1 MGGVKMSRIVNGV
14 NLEALGGFVDGVKTG
29 AVSPEIRFTAKSSWT
44 GGTRTEVVIDQFS
57 AGGVNAA
64 PAERS
69 FKLVVDEPAA
79 LGGQDTAPNPVEYL
93 AAGLCG
99 CITAGIVTNAAMFG
113 ATVEGLE
120 VTVDADINVLGL
132 FGLDRSVP
140 SRCSRITYTVKVHGE
155 NTEALLKS
163 CQVIDGK
170 SPVRNTLANA
180 IEIVTHVV

>member
-1 MGGVKMSRIVNGV
+1 MSKIVNGV
-14 NLEALGGFVDGVKTG
+14 NLEALGGFVDAVKTG
-29 AVSPEIRFTAKSSWT
+29 AVSPEIRFSAKSSWT

-69 FKLVVDEPAA
+69 FRLVVDEPAA

-120 VTVDADINVLGL
+120 VTVDADINVMGL
-132 FGLDRSVP
+132 FGLDRTVP

-155 NTEALLKS
+155 DRAALLKS
-163 CQVIDGK
+163 CEVIGAK
-170 SPVRNTLANA
+170 SPVRNTLANS

>member
-1 MGGVKMSRIVNGV
+1 MTKVVNGV
-14 NLEALGGFVDGVKTG
+14 NLEALGGFVDAVKKG
-29 AVSPEIRFTAKSSWT
+29 AVSPEIRFTARSNWT
-44 GGTRTEVVIDQFS
+44 GGTRTEVTIDQFA

-64 PAERS
+64 PPDRS

-113 ATVEGLE
+113 ANVEGLE
-120 VTVDADINVLGL
+120 VTVEADINVLGL

-140 SRCSRITYTVKVHGE
+140 SQCNRITYSVKLNGE
-155 NTEALLKS
+155 DQAALLKS
-163 CQVIDGK
+163 KQVIDGK
-170 SPVRNTLANA
+170 SPVRNTLANS
-180 IEIVTHVV
+180 IEIVTRVV

>member
-1 MGGVKMSRIVNGV
+1 MSKVVNGV

-29 AVSPEIRFTAKSSWT
+29 AVSPEIRFSAKSIWT

-69 FKLVVDEPAA
+69 FRLVIDEPAA

-155 NTEALLKS
+155 DPAALLKS
-163 CQVIDGK
+163 CQVIDAK
-170 SPVRNTLANA
+170 SPVRNTLANS
-180 IEIVTHVV
+180 IEIVTHVI

>member
-1 MGGVKMSRIVNGV
+1 MEQTMNGV
-14 NLEALGGFVDGVKTG
+14 NLEALGGFVDSVRNGI
-29 AVSPEIRFTAKSSWT
+29 VSPDIRFSAKSSWA
-44 GGTRTEVVIDQFS
+44 GGTRTEVLIDQFS

-64 PAERS
+64 PSERF
-69 FKLVVDEPAA
+69 FKLVVDEPVA

-113 ATVEGLE
+113 VKVEGLE

-140 SRCSRITYTVKVHGE
+140 SQCNRITYTVKLNGE
-155 NTEALLKS
+155 DSAALLKS
-163 CQVIDGK
+163 KQVIDGK
-170 SPVRNTLANA
+170 SPVRNTLANT
-180 IEIVTHVV
+180 IEIVSHVV

>member
-1 MGGVKMSRIVNGV
+1 MSKIVNGV

-29 AVSPEIRFTAKSSWT
+29 AVSPEIRFSAKSSWT

-69 FKLVVDEPAA
+69 FRLVVDEPAA

-113 ATVEGLE
+113 ATVEALE

-140 SRCSRITYTVKVHGE
+140 SRCSRITYTVKVHGDDPA
-155 NTEALLKS
+155 ALLKS
-163 CQVIDGK
+163 CQVIEGK
-170 SPVRNTLANA
+170 SPVRNTLANS

>member
-1 MGGVKMSRIVNGV
+1 MSEIVNGV
-14 NLEALGGFVDGVKTG
+14 DLDALGRFVNAVKTG
-29 AVSPEIRFTAKSSWT
+29 VISPEIRFTAKSSWA
-44 GGTRTEVVIDQFS
+44 GGTRTEVTIYQFS

-64 PAERS
+64 PPERR
-69 FKLVVDEPAA
+69 FKLMVDEPAA

-113 ATVEGLE
+113 ANVEGIE

-132 FGLDRSVP
+132 FGLDRSLP
-140 SRCSRITYTVKVHGE
+140 SHCNRITYTVKLSGE
-155 NTEALLKS
+155 DPAALLKS
-163 CQVIDGK
+163 KQIIDGK
-170 SPVRNTLANA
+170 SPVRNTLANT

>member
-1 MGGVKMSRIVNGV
+1 MSKIVNGV
-14 NLEALGGFVDGVKTG
+14 NLEAIGDFVDGVKTG
-29 AVSPEIRFTAKSSWT
+29 AVSPEIRFSAKSNWT

-69 FKLVVDEPAA
+69 FRLVIDEPAA

-140 SRCSRITYTVKVHGE
+140 SRCSRITYTVKVHGDDPA
-155 NTEALLKS
+155 ALLKS

>member
-1 MGGVKMSRIVNGV
+1 MEGVEMSKIVNGV
-14 NLEALGGFVDGVKTG
+14 NLEAVAGFVDGVKTG
-29 AVSPEIRFTAKSSWT
+29 AVSPEIRFSAKSSWT

-69 FKLVVDEPAA
+69 FRLVVDEPAA

-140 SRCSRITYTVKVHGE
+140 SRCSRITYTVKVHGDDPA
-155 NTEALLKS
+155 ALLKS

>member
-1 MGGVKMSRIVNGV
+1 M
-14 NLEALGGFVDGVKTG
+14 
-29 AVSPEIRFTAKSSWT
+29 
-44 GGTRTEVVIDQFS
+44 DQFA

-64 PAERS
+64 PPDRS

-113 ATVEGLE
+113 ANVEGLE
-120 VTVDADINVLGL
+120 VTVEADINVLGL

-140 SRCSRITYTVKVHGE
+140 SHCNRITYSVKLNGDDQA
-155 NTEALLKS
+155 ALLKS
-163 CQVIDGK
+163 KQVIDGK
-170 SPVRNTLANA
+170 SPVRNTLANS
-180 IEIVTHVV
+180 IEIVTRVV

>member
-1 MGGVKMSRIVNGV
+1 MTDVVNGV
-14 NLEALGGFVDGVKTG
+14 NLEALGGFVGAVKAG
-29 AVSPEIRFTAKSSWT
+29 AVSPQIRFTAKSSWA
-44 GGTRTEVVIDQFS
+44 GGARTEVTIDQFF
-57 AGGVNAA
+57 AGGAPAA

-113 ATVEGLE
+113 TKVEALE

-140 SRCSRITYTVKVHGE
+140 SHCNRITYTVRLNGE
-155 NTEALLKS
+155 DPAALLKS
-163 CQVIDGK
+163 KQVIDGK

-180 IEIVTHVV
+180 IEIVTRVV

>member
-1 MGGVKMSRIVNGV
+1 MTKVVNGV
-14 NLEALGGFVDGVKTG
+14 NLEALGGFVDAVKKG
-29 AVSPEIRFTAKSSWT
+29 AVSPEIRFTARSNWM
-44 GGTRTEVVIDQFS
+44 GGTRTEVTIDQFA

-64 PAERS
+64 PPERS

-113 ATVEGLE
+113 ANVEGLE
-120 VTVDADINVLGL
+120 VTVEADINVLGL

-140 SRCSRITYTVKVHGE
+140 SHCHRITYSVKLNGE
-155 NTEALLKS
+155 DMAALLKS
-163 CQVIDGK
+163 KQVIDGK
-170 SPVRNTLANA
+170 SPVRNTLANT
-180 IEIVTHVV
+180 IEIVTRVV

>member
-1 MGGVKMSRIVNGV
+1 MTTVSNGV
-14 NLEALGGFVDGVKTG
+14 NLEALGGFVEAVKNG
-29 AVSPEIRFTAKSSWT
+29 AVSPDIRFTAKSRWT
-44 GGTRTEVVIDQFS
+44 GGTRTEVTIDQFS

-64 PAERS
+64 PTDRS

-113 ATVEGLE
+113 TNVEGLE

-140 SRCSRITYTVKVHGE
+140 SHCSRITYTVKLHGE
-155 NTEALLKS
+155 DLAALVKS
-163 CQVIDGK
+163 KEVIDGK
-170 SPVRNTLANA
+170 SPVRNTLANS

>member
-1 MGGVKMSRIVNGV
+1 MTTVSNGV
-14 NLEALGGFVDGVKTG
+14 NLEALGGFVEAVKNG
-29 AVSPEIRFTAKSSWT
+29 AVSPDIRFTAKSRWT
-44 GGTRTEVVIDQFS
+44 GGTRTEVTIDQFS

-64 PAERS
+64 PTDRS

-113 ATVEGLE
+113 TNVEGLE

-140 SRCSRITYTVKVHGE
+140 SHCSRITYTVKLRGSD
-155 NTEALLKS
+155 EAALRKS
-163 CQVIDGK
+163 KEVIDGK